1 MTKILYAKD
10 YVEKKTRDLVEKVEK
25 LKDKPIISIIRVG
38 ENYGSLAYL
47 KGIKKSAEKLGVSVD
62 VNEFKEDVSQEEIL
76 DCLKDLNQDK
86 KVGGILVFRPLPE
99 SIDEDVISLAID
111 PEKDIDCMN
120 PLNRAK
126 VYSGHLDGFI
136 PLASKA
142 AHELLGFYG
151 YELKGKDVVVINHS
165 NVVGKPLAMI
175 LLSEL
180 ATVTVCHV
188 GTRDLRKHTK
198 SADIIFTA
206 MGRAEVLDETYF
218 KEDAVVIDIGTSKN
232 KEGKYRGDLDEEA
245 VMGKIGAFSP
255 VPGGIGSITNLL
267 LLENVINYY
276 LWVKFYKWKIYPSS
290 VEGFLL
296 EICYNWL
303 NWCKGEI
310 YDNK

>member
-10 YVEKKTRDLVEKVEK
+10 YVEEKTCDLVEKIKK

-38 ENYGSLAYL
+38 EDYGSLAYL

-62 VNEFKEDVSQEEIL
+62 VNEFKEDVSQDEIL

-86 KVGGILVFRPLPE
+86 KIGGILVFRPLPE
-99 SIDEDVISLAID
+99 SIDEDVISLALD
-111 PEKDIDCMN
+111 PKKDIDCMN
-120 PLNRAK
+120 PINRAK

-136 PLASKA
+136 PLAPKA
-142 AHELLGFYG
+142 AHELLEFYD
-151 YELKGKDVVVINHS
+151 YELKGKDVVIINHS

-175 LLSEL
+175 LLNEL

-198 SADIIFTA
+198 AADIIFTA
-206 MGRAEVLDETYF
+206 MGRAEALDETYF
-218 KEDAVVIDIGTSKN
+218 NEDAVVIDIGTSKN
-232 KEGKYRGDLDEEA
+232 KGGKYRGDLDEEA

-276 LWVKFYKWKIYPSS
+276 L
-290 VEGFLL
+290 
-296 EICYNWL
+296 
-303 NWCKGEI
+303 
-310 YDNK
+310 

>member
-1 MTKILYAKD
+1 M
-10 YVEKKTRDLVEKVEK
+10 
-25 LKDKPIISIIRVG
+25 
-38 ENYGSLAYL
+38 
-47 KGIKKSAEKLGVSVD
+47 
-62 VNEFKEDVSQEEIL
+62 
-76 DCLKDLNQDK
+76 
-86 KVGGILVFRPLPE
+86 
-99 SIDEDVISLAID
+99 ISLALD

-120 PLNRAK
+120 PINRAK

-188 GTRDLRKHTK
+188 GTKDLRKHTK

-206 MGRAEVLDETYF
+206 IGRAETLDETYF

-255 VPGGIGSITNLL
+255 VPGGIGNITNLL

-276 LWVKFYKWKIYPSS
+276 L
-290 VEGFLL
+290 
-296 EICYNWL
+296 
-303 NWCKGEI
+303 
-310 YDNK
+310 